1 MPVYMTCRNTAKY
14 LLSTD
19 QLLYFTL
26 NVQVQVHRERHTG
39 RLTLSHFFC
48 SLQDV
53 SLLCYPSSSEAY
65 RPSHVM
71 SKFRTCT
78 REPIPD
84 TLLNVLTSQA

>member
-19 QLLYFTL
+19 HLLYFTL
-26 NVQVQVHRERHTG
+26 IVQVEVHRERHTG

-53 SLLCYPSSSEAY
+53 SLLCDPRSSLRVLVSQ
-65 RPSHVM
+65 
-71 SKFRTCT
+71 FRTCT
-78 REPIPD
+78 IPYMYW
-84 TLLNVLTSQA
+84 